1 MLSIISLGAIPIMA
15 AGAMTASA
23 TMAAGGLVGGAATM
37 AAGGVMGTFRL
48 AKDSVQAL
56 APIGAGGSQARK
68 RLMERGLIESGVN
81 RTKQLKRM
89 AGKTAGLLGINLSI
103 ASILKQSQIFTGVF
117 GTVFQILGA
126 FVDIMLIP
134 LMPVIKWVLN
144 NMIDFIPHVQAKAD
158 ALEGFGKRATA
169 YLENLKNNTDGVWG
183 FIKQLLKDFWNN
195 VVVTWWNSEYG
206 AEAIGKMMRTVA
218 EWVGKEMGWFKGM
231 TEAEKMAALRQKQ
244 IEEELENQ
252 NPNFF
257 YDKKELPGLPDIGPI
272 LVPRRAPHE
281 SLGFGA
287 GQTDEYEDLGEI
299 PEGYPGGPPGRSLST
314 PAAKIVTYMDEALF
328 NAERAVEGLIN
339 IPGNVIDL
347 MNPFQMGEKGIPKV
361 QSEDEK
367 RIERER
373 IQASDDQIFSGGIR
387 AVGNLLN
394 AFGQSS
400 AMAETMLPGMQGFNY
415 ASQMSGNEYV
425 NNPVFSSTENLP
437 LFATVRSPAEFRNMN
452 AAQNALDL
460 SNQAK
465 DNYVARYHD
474 EAAQYEDD
482 LYFQEMMLGVGR
494 Y

>member
-1 MLSIISLGAIPIMA
+1 MIGII
-15 AGAMTASA
+15 
-23 TMAAGGLVGGAATM
+23 GLAGGAASLMLGGATLATGLATG
-37 AAGGVMGTFRL
+37 AAGIGIGAATGTVRL
-48 AKDSVQAL
+48 AKDSIQAL
-56 APIGAGGSQARK
+56 SPIGAGGSQARK

-81 RTKQLKRM
+81 RTKQLKKM
-89 AGKTAGLLGINLSI
+89 TGKTAGLLGVNVSL

-158 ALEGFGKRATA
+158 ALEGFGKRAAA
-169 YLENLKNNTDGVWG
+169 YLENVKNNTDGVWG
-183 FIKQLLKDFWNN
+183 FIKQLLQDFWNN
-195 VVVTWWNSEYG
+195 VVVTWWDSPHG

-231 TEAEKMAALRQKQ
+231 TEAEKMAAQRQKR

-252 NPNFF
+252 TPNFL

-287 GQTDEYEDLGEI
+287 GQIDEFAEFGA

-314 PAAKIVTYMDEALF
+314 PANKIVNYLDDALF
-328 NAERAVEGLIN
+328 QTERMVEGLIN
-339 IPGNVIDL
+339 IPGNVVDL
-347 MNPFQMGEKGIPKV
+347 MNPFQMGGKGIGGISIPKL

-367 RIERER
+367 RVERER

-387 AVGNLLN
+387 AVGNLFN
-394 AFGQSS
+394 ALGQSS
-400 AMAETMLPGMQGFNY
+400 AMAETMIPGMQGFNY
-415 ASQMSGNEYV
+415 AAQMSGNEYA
-425 NNPVFSSTENLP
+425 NNSVFSSTENLP
-437 LFATVRSPAEFRNMN
+437 PFATVRSPAEFRNMN
-452 AAQNALDL
+452 AANNAIDL
-460 SNQAK
+460 TNQAK

>member
-1 MLSIISLGAIPIMA
+1 MLGIISLGAIPIMA
-15 AGAMTASA
+15 AGQ
-23 TMAAGGLVGGAATM
+23 MAATATAGLAVGAATAG
-37 AAGGVMGTFRL
+37 AAGAIGTVKL
-48 AKDSVQAL
+48 AKDSIQAL
-56 APIGAGGSQARK
+56 SPIGAGGSQARK